1 MRTGY
6 LAVVRKEFTHIRREP
21 RMLAF
26 IFMGP
31 LLFLLLFGYALRLQL
46 ENVPMAVWNEDPKSV
61 LALTIEDRL
70 SSTGYFR
77 LHRVE
82 SEAVLRQELL
92 EGKARAGLHIP
103 PDLSQRLLDG
113 ERATIRF
120 YVDGTM
126 PAVAIATKGESGVL
140 GDETTNSA
148 LHFDPPDAPPRKL
161 AKPPLIVE
169 QEVLFNPKLRDQD
182 FFLPGVIG
190 ILIMQVALVLTST
203 ALVREREYKTFEQ
216 LIVTPVSGTGLIL
229 GKITPYACIAILD
242 AVLVVSVAHW
252 WFGVPIAGNPALLA
266 LLVVL
271 FVAGILSL
279 GMVLSSFAE
288 TQQQAMFYA
297 VFVLIP
303 SLLLSGFVFPI
314 EAMPQGLRSLPYI
327 LPLTYF
333 VSAVRGIMLKGAG
346 LTVLARD
353 FVSLACFVVLFVALS
368 IRRFHKTL

>member
-1 MRTGY
+1 MTLGY

-61 LALTIEDRL
+61 LSMQIEDRL
-70 SSTGYFR
+70 AATGYFR
-77 LHRVE
+77 LHAVG
-82 SEAVLRQELL
+82 SEAEL
-92 EGKARAGLHIP
+92 ERE
-103 PDLSQRLLDG
+103 LLDG
-113 ERATIRF
+113 RARAAIRIPADLSEKLFDGQRATVTM

-126 PAVAIATKGESGVL
+126 PAIATATKGEGGVL
-140 GDETTNSA
+140 SGDELSA
-148 LHFDPPDAPPRKL
+148 QLHFDPPDAPPRKL
-161 AKPPLIVE
+161 AKRPLIVE
-169 QEVLFNPKLRDQD
+169 QKVLYNPDLRDQD

-190 ILIMQVALVLTST
+190 LLIMQVALVLTST

-229 GKITPYACIAILD
+229 GKITPYAVIAFLD
-242 AVLVVSVAHW
+242 AVLVVSVAHL
-252 WFGVPIAGNPALLA
+252 WFHVPIAGSVALLA

-279 GMVLSSFAE
+279 GMVLSSYAE

-314 EAMPQGLRSLPYI
+314 EAMPKGLQPLPHF

-333 VSAVRGIMLKGAG
+333 VSSVRGIMLKGAG
-346 LTVLARD
+346 LDVLGRD
-353 FVSLACFVVLFVALS
+353 FVALAGFVVLFVGLS